1 MPIRCWALL
10 LAGTTALAA
19 APQDRPTFSA
29 TSDLVVIHAMV
40 EDRRG
45 APVAGLTKDNFLVY
59 EDNYPQELQ
68 FFSTA
73 DAPATIGLLIDN
85 STSMSTKRDRV
96 IAAAVEFAELSNPE
110 DEVFVLAFNEDV
122 REAWPPTV
130 LDESSVSVLRA
141 TLTSQIAARGQTALY
156 DAVTGG
162 LTRLA
167 SGRHTRQVLVVVSDG
182 RDTASRVARDAM
194 LTAIRSAGAMI
205 YSVALK
211 DRVDRDDDSR
221 LLKRIARD
229 TGGEFFSP
237 EETDDVSK
245 ALAHIARDIR
255 ATYTLGFAPRNQARD
270 GVARKLRVVARHP
283 DGRPLKVQTRG
294 SYQAPK
300 ADSERGQEAHHA
312 R

>member
-1 MPIRCWALL
+1 
-10 LAGTTALAA
+10 
-19 APQDRPTFSA
+19 
-29 TSDLVVIHAMV
+29 
-40 EDRRG
+40 
-45 APVAGLTKDNFLVY
+45 
-59 EDNYPQELQ
+59 
-68 FFSTA
+68 
-73 DAPATIGLLIDN
+73 
-85 STSMSTKRDRV
+85 MSTLRDRD
-96 IAAAVEFAELSNPE
+96 IAAAVDVAELSNPE

-162 LTRLA
+162 LARLA